1 MENIKEKRLADHRKH
16 PHKGRKKDRSMKSTT
31 VVNGKNYIVYSD
43 FIDRC
48 TYAEDEEGNKKAIY
62 EGGYVH
68 NDLTVRKCIAWE
80 FGLPT
85 FRRNAV
91 KKAH

>member
-1 MENIKEKRLADHRKH
+1 MKRA
-16 PHKGRKKDRSMKSTT
+16 T

-43 FIDRC
+43 FIYRC
-48 TYAEDEEGNKKAIY
+48 TFAEDEEGNKKAIC
-62 EGGYVH
+62 GSYVH
-68 NDLTVRKCIAWE
+68 NDLTVRKYIAYA

-91 KKAH
+91 KK

>member
-1 MENIKEKRLADHRKH
+1 
-16 PHKGRKKDRSMKSTT
+16 MKNTT
-31 VVNGKNYIVYSD
+31 VVNGKNYTVYSD

-62 EGGYVH
+62 KGGYVH
-68 NDLTVRKCIAWE
+68 NDLTVRKCIAWA

-85 FRRNAV
+85 FRRSAV
-91 KKAH
+91 KMAH

>member
-1 MENIKEKRLADHRKH
+1 MKRA
-16 PHKGRKKDRSMKSTT
+16 T

-48 TYAEDEEGNKKAIY
+48 TYAEDDEGNKKAIC

-68 NDLTVRKCIAWE
+68 NDLTVRKYIAYA

-91 KKAH
+91 KAH

>member
-1 MENIKEKRLADHRKH
+1 MIRTA
-16 PHKGRKKDRSMKSTT
+16 T
-31 VVNGKNYIVYSD
+31 VNGKNYIVYSD

-48 TYAEDEEGNKKAIY
+48 TYAEDEEGNKKAIS

-68 NDLTVRKCIAWE
+68 NDLTVRKCIACA

-91 KKAH
+91 KESH